1 MEVCGKRTETATDT
15 SRDLK
20 KKEERMELRITNPQE
35 NWLTEQILWNNE
47 ELKAAIAEK
56 VKDYKTIAYT
66 EDSLKDMKADRADL
80 NKLKKAFEDERKRVK
95 KICMEPYTKF
105 EQQVKEI
112 TALID
117 EPIGLIDSQIKELDE
132 RCKAAKR
139 EEIEE
144 LFTSIG
150 FQSFVKL
157 DMIWDEKWLNATV
170 TLPKIEEQ
178 MKSRM
183 YQIGT
188 DVVTISKLPEFKFE
202 AMEVYRK
209 TLDMNQA
216 IQEGQRLADI
226 QKRKLEAERM
236 EAERKA
242 REAEEAAKQ
251 QVAAEQKEKLA
262 EEKETA
268 SGSVPEEEA
277 VSIPEEEEPVFQLD
291 FRVWGTREQI
301 MALREYMLKNQIRF
315 GKVE

>member
-1 MEVCGKRTETATDT
+1 
-15 SRDLK
+15 
-20 KKEERMELRITNPQE
+20 MELRITNPQE
-35 NWLTEQILWNNE
+35 SWLTEQILWNNE

-117 EPIGLIDSQIKELDE
+117 EPIGLIDSQIREIDE
-132 RCKAAKR
+132 RRKAAKR

-144 LFTSIG
+144 LFASIG

-251 QVAAEQKEKLA
+251 QTAADQKEDSKKA
-262 EEKETA
+262 TNA
-268 SGSVPEEEA
+268 SGSVLEAPAEETA
-277 VSIPEEEEPVFQLD
+277 SIPEEEELVFQLD
-291 FRVWGTREQI
+291 FRVWATREQI
-301 MALREYMLKNQIRF
+301 MALREYMLKNRIRF

>member
-1 MEVCGKRTETATDT
+1 
-15 SRDLK
+15 
-20 KKEERMELRITNPQE
+20 MELRITNPQE
-35 NWLTEQILWNNE
+35 SWLTEQILWNNE

-117 EPIGLIDSQIKELDE
+117 EPIGLIDSQIREIDE
-132 RCKAAKR
+132 RRKAAKR

-144 LFTSIG
+144 LFASIG

-209 TLDMNQA
+209 DRGLPISRRESWKQNAWRQSGK
-216 IQEGQRLADI
+216 QG
-226 QKRKLEAERM
+226 KRKRQRSSRLQLIR
-236 EAERKA
+236 RKIL
-242 REAEEAAKQ
+242 RKQ
-251 QVAAEQKEKLA
+251 QMHPDLYRKLRQR
-262 EEKETA
+262 KQLQFRKRKNWYF
-268 SGSVPEEEA
+268 SWISVYGQPGSRSWRSVN
-277 VSIPEEEEPVFQLD
+277 IC
-291 FRVWGTREQI
+291 
-301 MALREYMLKNQIRF
+301 
-315 GKVE
+315 

>member
-1 MEVCGKRTETATDT
+1 
-15 SRDLK
+15 
-20 KKEERMELRITNPQE
+20 MELRITNPQE

-117 EPIGLIDSQIKELDE
+117 EPIGLIDSQIKEIDE
-132 RCKAAKR
+132 SRKAVKR

-144 LFTSIG
+144 LFLTIG

-251 QVAAEQKEKLA
+251 QTAAEQKEEPAA
-262 EEKETA
+262 EEETA
-268 SGSVPEEEA
+268 SGSVPEASAEETA
-277 VSIPEEEEPVFQLD
+277 SIPEEEEPVFQLD
-291 FRVWGTREQI
+291 FRVWGTMEQI

>member
-1 MEVCGKRTETATDT
+1 
-15 SRDLK
+15 
-20 KKEERMELRITNPQE
+20 MELRITNPQE
-35 NWLTEQILWNNE
+35 SWLTEQILWNNE

-117 EPIGLIDSQIKELDE
+117 EPIGLIDSQIREIDE
-132 RCKAAKR
+132 RRKAAKR

-144 LFTSIG
+144 LFASIG

-242 REAEEAAKQ
+242 REEAAKQ
-251 QVAAEQKEKLA
+251 QTAAEQKEEPA
-262 EEKETA
+262 AEKETA
-268 SGSVPEEEA
+268 SGSVPEAPAEEA

>member
-1 MEVCGKRTETATDT
+1 
-15 SRDLK
+15 
-20 KKEERMELRITNPQE
+20 MELRITNPQE

-117 EPIGLIDSQIKELDE
+117 EPIGLIDSQIKEIDE
-132 RCKAAKR
+132 RRKAAKR

-144 LFTSIG
+144 LFASIG

-188 DVVTISKLPEFKFE
+188 VDVTISKLPEFKFE

-226 QKRKLEAERM
+226 QKRSWKQNAWRQSGKQGKRKRQRSSRLQLNKRKNLQQRRKQHPDLYRKLRQ
-236 EAERKA
+236 RKQLQF
-242 REAEEAAKQ
+242 RKRKNRYSSLTSVYGEP
-251 QVAAEQKEKLA
+251 
-262 EEKETA
+262 
-268 SGSVPEEEA
+268 GSRSWRSVN
-277 VSIPEEEEPVFQLD
+277 IC
-291 FRVWGTREQI
+291 
-301 MALREYMLKNQIRF
+301 
-315 GKVE
+315 